1 MSKIEEFS
9 RYDKLKLIG
18 LSIEAFSGVVGASLI
33 MSQKYPIITVI
44 VLGIGAVANKIV
56 SYMKEK
62 EAKGILTNLK
72 EKVASSENSL

>member
-1 MSKIEEFS
+1 MSSSEEFS

-18 LSIEAFSGVVGASLI
+18 LSIEAFSGVIGASLI

-44 VLGIGAVANKIV
+44 VLAVGAVANRVV

-62 EAKGILTNLK
+62 EAKNIVSNLK
-72 EKVASSENSL
+72 QTQNELS

>member
-33 MSQKYPIITVI
+33 MSQKYPILTIF
-44 VLGIGAVANKIV
+44 VLGIGAASTKIV
-56 SYMKEK
+56 SYLKEK
-62 EAKGILTNLK
+62 EAKGIVENMKKNK
-72 EKVASSENSL
+72 EDNFAG